1 VHVAAGVEVYGA
13 TNARFVGAYARHAIV
28 DTGRMAR
35 KPALVDFV
43 QAATLPVVA
52 VTAWTMLFE
61 RGGVTRGSRVLVHGA
76 AGNVGAVTLQ
86 MAHAA
91 GAIVTALGRP
101 EDASYLRSLGADV
114 AGAYAGETFEAPADP
129 VDLVI
134 DTIGGEIQRQSFA
147 ALKPGGALI
156 SVVQPPDQ
164 EAAAKYGVRADFFI
178 VDVSTRALEQVSAM
192 LAAKTIVPNVGLV
205 LPFSDARRAH
215 ELLADRPYLGVP
227 ALIQRSTTCTCSLG
241 QAPSH
246 GIFPASSDARI
257 AAACATTSSYFQR
270 SKAFIMLSRSFERN
284 SGLTSFSYPGE
295 PESGVTIRLSPLK
308 CASRFSLLRS
318 VTAVNRRAR
327 TSDETCLRTRNVRD
341 ETRNFVGRAETAEG
355 HERPHHR

>member
-1 VHVAAGVEVYGA
+1 MKTQAQRIHQYGSPEVIVLEGVELPRPGPLEALIDVRAAGVGPWDALVRTGRSGVPQPLPLTLGAELAGFVLDVGEDVVHVAAGVEVYGA

-215 ELLADRPYLGVP
+215 ELLAKP
-227 ALIQRSTTCTCSLG
+227 QS
-241 QAPSH
+241 
-246 GIFPASSDARI
+246 GIRGKI
-257 AAACATTSSYFQR
+257 V
-270 SKAFIMLSRSFERN
+270 LSM
-284 SGLTSFSYPGE
+284 T
-295 PESGVTIRLSPLK
+295 
-308 CASRFSLLRS
+308 
-318 VTAVNRRAR
+318 
-327 TSDETCLRTRNVRD
+327 
-341 ETRNFVGRAETAEG
+341 
-355 HERPHHR
+355 